1 MGSLSIAAM
10 EKMLRKARSERV
22 SKKAA
27 VELADLLEEYGL
39 EVGRDAMEFA
49 KHAGRKTVIG
59 DDIKL
64 AKKKMSE
71 NSSTY

>member
-1 MGSLSIAAM
+1 MGILSIAAM
-10 EKMLRKARSERV
+10 EKILRKAGSERV

-39 EVGRDAMEFA
+39 EIGKDSMEFA
-49 KHAGRKTVIG
+49 KHAGRKTVIEG
-59 DDIKL
+59 DIKL

-71 NSSTY
+71 SSKNY